1 MEKHIRERE
10 QKKLEEKPQDDKAN
24 TEENEHD
31 FYMGDDNEE
40 AHEEEWPDDDQA
52 EPSAKRVKG

>member
-1 MEKHIRERE
+1 M
-10 QKKLEEKPQDDKAN
+10 EEKPQDDKAN